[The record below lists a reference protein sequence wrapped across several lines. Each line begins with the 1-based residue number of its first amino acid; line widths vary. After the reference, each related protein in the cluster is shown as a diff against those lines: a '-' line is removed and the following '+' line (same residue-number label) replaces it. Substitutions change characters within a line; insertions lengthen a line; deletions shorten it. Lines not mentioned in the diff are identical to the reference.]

1 MWLLDAKSV
10 RLVFYANE
18 EQTPPYAI
26 LSHTWYDDEV
36 SFQDIKSIP
45 TGNDLE
51 SKAGWFK
58 IEHACRLTLSFGLSY
73 IWVDT
78 CCIDKSSSAE
88 LQEAINSMFRW
99 YKLAQICFAYLSDV
113 SASDDHTAKGS
124 SFRRSRWFK
133 RGWTLQELIALNEVA
148 FYDKDWKPMFTRGN
162 TVELIEAVTGIRKY
176 LLSNQRRDRRLW
188 TASVAER
195 MSWMD
200 ERETTRPEDLAYCL
214 LGIFDINMP
223 MLYGEGPK
231 AFQRLQEEIMKKTDD
246 SSLLCWGYQES
257 HNKWRLEGESLLAL
271 HPSSFRLCG
280 DIEPC
285 PLVGFN
291 APSFSMT
298 QRGLQMEVPLRFD
311 LTHELLVYMILGC
324 SPRLEDRRLD
334 QKNAPKYFVAIPLI
348 SISACDLFDAGEGAQ
363 KGEYLRPKWCR
374 PTLVSEKFLSQANT
388 TSIVIRRPSERLDK
402 FQKLPISIAFPTV
415 SVMQDYTILGTYPP
429 QPIGSQLLLI
439 QSSQHVPDV
448 APPFDLQKKVPAPLS
463 ILYSKE
469 HQIMIQINI
478 PTLGEFVVV
487 LGYRAVGWRRSQG
500 MNIWQC
506 LDIKGH
512 VFKSSDTINMEALH
526 TLSITQDF
534 TSLPGVSP
542 ILLADRCMYKVG
554 AEIDA
559 YLEFL
564 FTKDHKR
571 SGISNVF
578 ISVIRLSGN
587 CHEQEVSHG
596 PEASIFDIVD
606 IEKELKGTDMFRPK
620 MPPSIL
626 SCVKEQLKKD
636 FPSRSATY
644 DYGVIPSEKRNE
656 FKKQRSRYFILTE

>member
-1 MWLLDAKSV
+1 MWLLDVNSV
-10 RLVFYANE
+10 RLIFYANE

-26 LSHTWYDDEV
+26 LSHTWSDDEV

-45 TGNDLE
+45 SGNDLAT
-51 SKAGWFK
+51 KAGWSK
-58 IEHACRLTLSFGLSY
+58 IEHACRLALSFGLSY
-73 IWVDT
+73 VWVDT

-99 YKLAQICFAYLSDV
+99 YELAQICFAYLSDV
-113 SASDDHTAKGS
+113 STSDDHNVKGS

-133 RGWTLQELIALNEVA
+133 RGWTLQELIAPNEVA
-148 FYDKDWKPMFTRGN
+148 FYDKDWKPLFTRGN
-162 TVELIEAVTGIRKY
+162 TVDLIRAITGIREY
-176 LLSNQRRDRRLW
+176 FLSNQHRDKDKDICNMLS

-195 MSWMD
+195 MAWMNN
-200 ERETTRPEDLAYCL
+200 RNTTRPEDLAYCL

-223 MLYGEGPK
+223 MLYGEGSK
-231 AFQRLQEEIMKKTDD
+231 AFQRLQEEIMKKNDD
-246 SSLLCWGYQES
+246 SSLFGWGYQEL
-257 HNKWRLEGESLLAL
+257 HNQWRFEQESLLAP

-285 PLVGFN
+285 PLVGFS
-291 APSFSMT
+291 APTFSMT
-298 QRGLQMEVPLRFD
+298 QRGLQMEVPVRVD
-311 LTHELLVYMILGC
+311 LTHQLLVYMILGC
-324 SPRLEDRRLD
+324 SPRSTEEGLD
-334 QKNAPKYFVAIPLI
+334 QKNVPKSFVAIPLI
-348 SISACDLFDAGEGAQ
+348 STSAYDLFDAGEGAQ

-388 TSIVIRRPSERLDK
+388 TSIVIRRPSERLGK
-402 FQKLPISIAFPTV
+402 LQKLPISIASPAV

-448 APPFDLQKKVPAPLS
+448 APPPDIQKKVPVPLS
-463 ILYSKE
+463 IMYSKE

-478 PTLGEFVVV
+478 PTLGDFVVV

-506 LDIKGH
+506 LDIKSH
-512 VFKSSDTINMEALH
+512 VFKFPDNINIEALH

-554 AEIDA
+554 TEIDA

-564 FTKDHKR
+564 LTKDDKR
-571 SGISNVF
+571 SGISNAF
-578 ISVIRLSGN
+578 ISVIRPSGN
-587 CHEQEVSHG
+587 CHEQECYS
-596 PEASIFDIVD
+596 S
-606 IEKELKGTDMFRPK
+606 MFQ
-620 MPPSIL
+620 I
-626 SCVKEQLKKD
+626 QL
-636 FPSRSATY
+636 
-644 DYGVIPSEKRNE
+644 
-656 FKKQRSRYFILTE
+656 LL